1 MCAYT
6 CLKYFLTLEVKGHIS
21 VWPCNILYLLPVYKH
36 QWITRG
42 AFACEKNILFSHVK
56 RSLLLWLN
64 IYNKSLFFQPKK
76 HLSEMV
82 WDFIGVYY
90 KSGGKYFMSEH

>member
-21 VWPCNILYLLPVYKH
+21 VWPCNILYLLYKY

-42 AFACEKNILFSHVK
+42 AFTCEKNILFSHVK